1 MPQRKKTPR
10 QSAGKIVAEAIKR
23 DKALSALLEPDALSP
38 SGARRAINKLEVSE
52 EWRKRLRKVVR
63 LAVQAGGR
71 VYQVGLKI
79 IETIVDLKKRYPD
92 TSATLLA
99 GGVLTLLASW
109 IPVLGG
115 ALAPL

>member
-1 MPQRKKTPR
+1 
-10 QSAGKIVAEAIKR
+10 
-23 DKALSALLEPDALSP
+23 
-38 SGARRAINKLEVSE
+38 
-52 EWRKRLRKVVR
+52 
-63 LAVQAGGR
+63 

-115 ALAPL
+115 ALAPIIAGVTIGLATVAFIVEFVKKQFKSLRDALAR